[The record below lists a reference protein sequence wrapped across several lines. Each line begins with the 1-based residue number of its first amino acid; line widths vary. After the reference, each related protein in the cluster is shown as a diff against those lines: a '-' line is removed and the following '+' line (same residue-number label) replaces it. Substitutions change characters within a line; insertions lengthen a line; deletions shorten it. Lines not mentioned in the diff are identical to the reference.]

1 MSAAARISE
10 PDASAA
16 AASAGMKLRVVYRDG
31 AGEIHLDWPRERIA
45 QAIADRQGTLW
56 VDIENA
62 ESASTREA
70 ETLLRDD
77 FGFHAL
83 AVEDAIDESHIPK
96 IDDWGE
102 YIYLVFHGT
111 SIDPRTDVL
120 RLHELDIFLGL
131 NYVVTYHTEPLSFL
145 DQDRKSI
152 ERDPRERLQHGADHL
167 LVRFLERAVDQSLE
181 TIEHLDD
188 RVDTVQNQVIAD
200 PRPKTLE
207 RIFRLKRSAVRLQ
220 KIFSPQREVLNRLAR
235 DPYKPIRAEH
245 RVYFRDVYD
254 HVVRI
259 HDISESL
266 RDPDRRHA
274 RDLPLGHVEPH
285 QRHHEDADDGHR
297 HVHADVV
304 SGRLLRHEL
313 LRRDPGVPVAAAQT
327 PALLRIAAHHV
338 RIAIAHVGLCAAE
351 EVVLR
356 NHLKKGPRPF
366 DNFACLVSRVGKHGE
381 L

>member
-1 MSAAARISE
+1 MNAAARNFPS
-10 PDASAA
+10 DAGAA
-16 AASAGMKLRVVYRDG
+16 RASMKLRVVYRDG
-31 AGEIHLDWPRERIA
+31 AGEIHLDWPRDRIPD
-45 QAIADRQGTLW
+45 AIADRQGTLW

-62 ESASTREA
+62 DSASTREA
-70 ETLLRDD
+70 EMLLRED

-111 SIDPRTDVL
+111 SIDPRTDEL

-131 NYVVTYHTEPLSFL
+131 NFVVTYHTETLSFL

-152 ERDPRERLQHGADHL
+152 ERDPRDRLQHGADHL
-167 LVRFLERAVDQSLE
+167 LVRFLERAVDQSLD

-188 RVDTVQNQVIAD
+188 RVDTIQNQVIAD
-200 PRPKTLE
+200 PRPKILE
-207 RIFRLKRSAVRLQ
+207 TIFRLKRSAVRLQ

-235 DPYKPIRAEH
+235 DPYKPIQAEH

-266 RDPDRRHA
+266 RDLIAGTLETYLSVMSNRTNDIMKMLTMVTVMFMPMSFLVGFFGMNFFGETLA
-274 RDLPLGHVEPH
+274 FQSPLPK
-285 QRHHEDADDGHR
+285 
-297 HVHADVV
+297 
-304 SGRLLRHEL
+304 RLLFFGSL
-313 LRRDPGVPVAAAQT
+313 LIMCVSPSLVWVYARR
-327 PALLRIAAHHV
+327 
-338 RIAIAHVGLCAAE
+338 
-351 EVVLR
+351 
-356 NHLKKGPRPF
+356 KKWF
-366 DNFACLVSRVGKHGE
+366 
-381 L
+381 